1 MRLMQQITNQS
12 DLPVGGDSPDGTLG
26 WGLVYCDW
34 DLDGVQDPTN
44 ATPPGSFC
52 DPLRFQLIS

>member
-1 MRLMQQITNQS
+1 MQQITNQS

-34 DLDGVQDPTN
+34 DLDGVQDPTS